1 MSTRRGYGEDSVYRE
16 GDRWRGAISL
26 GYNANGKRVRKK
38 VSGHTRAEAVEKL
51 RKLRRQVDGG
61 AVPDDRLTV
70 KAFLTRWLTV
80 NLPGAVSEST
90 EDDYNDTV
98 RLHLIPALG
107 PKRLSKLTVVD
118 LDKLWRAKRDA
129 GYSTNSVRIMRTIL
143 RRALGQAEREGI
155 ITRNVAALSA
165 PPRVRAKE
173 GRTLTVGQARRL
185 LDTAAGHRFEL
196 IIILALAYGMR
207 RGEVLGLGWSALD
220 WDTGTLQVTHSVQ
233 RIKSRDGLPGHRTQL
248 IAGELKTPRSRRA
261 LALTPEI
268 VEKLRQHYARQAEHK
283 IAAGPLSR
291 DHGLIFASETG
302 APLDPENFSRAFA
315 KLCNKA
321 GLGHWHPHELRH
333 SGASLMLAQGTPL
346 HVVSEILGHASITIT
361 KDVYGHLV
369 EGDRRAVAA
378 SMSQA
383 LFGPESAAVA
393 RDMASHLHKRT
404 PPRSE

>member
-1 MSTRRGYGEDSVYRE
+1 MSTRRGYGEDSVYKD

-26 GYNANGKRVRKK
+26 GYGANGKRVRKK
-38 VSGHTRAEAVEKL
+38 VSGRTRAEAAEKL
-51 RKLRRQVDGG
+51 RKLRQQVDGG
-61 AVPDDRLTV
+61 TVPDDRLTV
-70 KAFLTRWLTV
+70 QSFLTRWLTV
-80 NLPGAVSEST
+80 NLPGTVSEST

-98 RLHLIPALG
+98 HLHLIPALG
-107 PKRLSKLTVVD
+107 QKRLSKLTVVD
-118 LDKLWRAKRDA
+118 LDKLWRAKRAA
-129 GYSTNSVRIMRTIL
+129 GYSTNSVRIMRTVL

-155 ITRNVAALSA
+155 IVRNVAALSA
-165 PPRVRAKE
+165 PPRVRARE
-173 GRTLTVGQARRL
+173 GRTLTVEQARRL

-207 RGEVLGLGWSALD
+207 RGEVLALRWSALD
-220 WDTGTLQVTHSVQ
+220 WDTGTVQVTHSVQ
-233 RIKSRDGLPGHRTQL
+233 RIKSRDERPAHRTQL
-248 IAGELKTPRSRRA
+248 IVGDLKTPRSRRS

-268 VEKLRQHYARQAEHK
+268 LAKLQQHHTQQAEHRM
-283 IAAGPLSR
+283 AVGPAWR
-291 DHGLIFASETG
+291 DYGLIFASDTG

-383 LFGPESAAVA
+383 LFGPRSAAVA
-393 RDMASHLHKRT
+393 PNMAPTGAEKGPLRGG
-404 PPRSE
+404 

>member
-1 MSTRRGYGEDSVYRE
+1 MSTRRAYGEDSVYKD

-38 VSGHTRAEAVEKL
+38 VSGRTRAEAVGKL
-51 RKLRRQVDGG
+51 RKLRQQVDGG
-61 AVPDDRLTV
+61 TVPDDRLTV
-70 KAFLTRWLTV
+70 KAFLMRWLTV
-80 NLPGAVSEST
+80 NLPGTVSEST

-107 PKRLSKLTVVD
+107 QKRLSKLTVVD
-118 LDKLWRAKRDA
+118 LDKLWRAKRGA
-129 GYSTNSVRIMRTIL
+129 GYSTNSVRIMRTVL

-155 ITRNVAALSA
+155 IARNVAALSV
-165 PPRVRAKE
+165 PPRIRAKE
-173 GRTLTVGQARRL
+173 GRTLTVEQARRL
-185 LDTAAGHRFEL
+185 LDAAVGHRFEL
-196 IIILALAYGMR
+196 VIILALAYGMR
-207 RGEVLGLGWSALD
+207 RGEVLGVRWSALD
-220 WDTGTLQVTHSVQ
+220 WDAGTLQVTHGVQ
-233 RIKSRDGLPGHRTQL
+233 RIKSRERQPGHRTQL
-248 IAGELKTPRSRRA
+248 IVGELKTPRSRRL

-268 VEKLRQHYARQAEHK
+268 LARLRQHHTWQAERK
-283 IAAGPLSR
+283 MAAGPVWR

-302 APLDPENFSRAFA
+302 APLDPENFSRTFA
-315 KLCNKA
+315 KLCNWA

-383 LFGPESAAVA
+383 LFGTDPAALA
-393 RDMASHLHKRT
+393 PNMAPSGTKKT
-404 PPRSE
+404 PPRSG